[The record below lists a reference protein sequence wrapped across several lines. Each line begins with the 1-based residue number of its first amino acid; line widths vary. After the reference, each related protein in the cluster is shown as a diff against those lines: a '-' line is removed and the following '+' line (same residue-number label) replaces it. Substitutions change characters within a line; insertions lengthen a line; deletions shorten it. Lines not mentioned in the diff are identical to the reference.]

1 MKKQIIISICLI
13 VLVLAV
19 LGVCIAKNS
28 SENGTTSST
37 TTAPNPEGPTKLRY
51 TTNNVFGYFD
61 TITVIDGYAETGEE
75 FDAIVQD
82 ILTELGE
89 YHKLFDI
96 YNSYSGINNIRTINR
111 LFDGEHK
118 VVTVDQRIIDMLLYA
133 KKMYNVTGGQMN
145 IAMGSVLSI
154 WHDYRS
160 EAEDN
165 YYIGEL
171 PPMEELQEAAQ
182 HTDINNLII
191 DEENCTVYI
200 SDPKMTLD
208 VGAIAKGYAVEMI
221 AQMLEKRG
229 ITGYIINVGG
239 NVRTV
244 GAKANGGKWVSAIEN
259 PLDDEGS
266 YLAYLGLAG
275 EAIVTSGSYQRY
287 YYVDGKAYHHIID
300 KETLMP
306 AENFVSVSVVCKNS
320 ADGDGLSTALFCM
333 SLEEGMALVESLEG
347 VEAHWVLPDGTRY
360 KSSGFADFE
369 VEYNPK

>member
-1 MKKQIIISICLI
+1 M
-13 VLVLAV
+13 VLAV

-266 YLAYLGLAG
+266 YLAYPYGRFG
-275 EAIVTSGSYQRY
+275 RHQEQDRS
-287 YYVDGKAYHHIID
+287 
-300 KETLMP
+300 
-306 AENFVSVSVVCKNS
+306 
-320 ADGDGLSTALFCM
+320 
-333 SLEEGMALVESLEG
+333 
-347 VEAHWVLPDGTRY
+347 
-360 KSSGFADFE
+360 
-369 VEYNPK
+369 